1 MRVPGES
8 FWVPD
13 PARSTACTIMQANSG
28 TGRWAAVD
36 THVQQPKI
44 EPAPAHGPAA
54 PGTAARLL
62 ARMTGWRDM
71 AAPDV
76 ADLEEMARSVVEA
89 LPENFRAGAK
99 EVALRV
105 EEFASDEMLESLG
118 MDDPLELTGL
128 YDGIPLTER
137 SVADQ
142 PERPDAIW
150 LFRRAII
157 EEWVER
163 GNVTL
168 LELVTNVMVHELAH
182 HFGWSDDDI
191 ASVDE
196 WWT

>member
-1 MRVPGES
+1 
-8 FWVPD
+8 
-13 PARSTACTIMQANSG
+13 
-28 TGRWAAVD
+28 
-36 THVQQPKI
+36 
-44 EPAPAHGPAA
+44 
-54 PGTAARLL
+54 
-62 ARMTGWRDM
+62 MTGWKDM
-71 AAPDV
+71 TAPDA
-76 ADLEEMARSVVEA
+76 ADLEEMARAVVEA
-89 LPENFRAGAK
+89 LPEGFRDRAK

-168 LELVTNVMVHELAH
+168 FELVTNVMVHELAH

>member
-1 MRVPGES
+1 MVNTHAQRPRVEFAPYQGR
-8 FWVPD
+8 D
-13 PARSTACTIMQANSG
+13 G
-28 TGRWAAVD
+28 TEAAF
-36 THVQQPKI
+36 QRR
-44 EPAPAHGPAA
+44 AG
-54 PGTAARLL
+54 
-62 ARMTGWRDM
+62 MTGWTDM
-71 AAPDV
+71 TAPDA

-89 LPENFRAGAK
+89 LPENFRGRAK

-168 LELVTNVMVHELAH
+168 SELVTNVMVHELAH

>member
-1 MRVPGES
+1 
-8 FWVPD
+8 
-13 PARSTACTIMQANSG
+13 
-28 TGRWAAVD
+28 
-36 THVQQPKI
+36 
-44 EPAPAHGPAA
+44 
-54 PGTAARLL
+54 
-62 ARMTGWRDM
+62 MT
-71 AAPDV
+71 APD
-76 ADLEEMARSVVEA
+76 ADDLEAMARAVVEA
-89 LPENFRAGAK
+89 LPEEFRAAAK

-168 LELVTNVMVHELAH
+168 SELVTNVVVHELAH
-182 HFGWSDDDI
+182 ISAGPTMTL

>member
-1 MRVPGES
+1 MDAHAQR
-8 FWVPD
+8 
-13 PARSTACTIMQANSG
+13 
-28 TGRWAAVD
+28 
-36 THVQQPKI
+36 PKV
-44 EPAPAHGPAA
+44 EPAPAQGQVGPDT
-54 PGTAARLL
+54 PSRLR

-71 AAPDV
+71 TAPDA
-76 ADLEEMARSVVEA
+76 ADLEEMARAVVES
-89 LPENFRAGAK
+89 LPDTFRDGAM

-105 EEFASDEMLESLG
+105 EDFASDEMLESLG

-142 PERPDAIW
+142 PEQPDAIW

-168 LELVTNVMVHELAH
+168 FELVTNVMVHELAH